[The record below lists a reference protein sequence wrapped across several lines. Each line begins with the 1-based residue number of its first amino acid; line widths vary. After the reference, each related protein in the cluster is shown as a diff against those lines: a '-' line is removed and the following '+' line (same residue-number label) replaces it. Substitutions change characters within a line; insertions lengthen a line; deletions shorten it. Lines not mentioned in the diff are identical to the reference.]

1 MQVRL
6 GFELLSS
13 LTDAE
18 STVPYIQR
26 MQSIP
31 VITSC
36 QREGYLALDSFCPQG
51 GTSGSWPDSWLT
63 HLDRSHEANL
73 THSGGVFQ
81 RGRCFKI
88 HNLTQMEPKFPSHL
102 VLTLR
107 STKDTAQPKF
117 FFKDVMAMYPSPV
130 LAPLHVSVSGTTL
143 LSHRLGTL

>member
-18 STVPYIQR
+18 SIVPYIQR

-51 GTSGSWPDSWLT
+51 GTNGSWPDSWLP
-63 HLDRSHEANL
+63 HLDRRHKANL
-73 THSGGVFQ
+73 TQVVFF
-81 RGRCFKI
+81 RGADV
-88 HNLTQMEPKFPSHL
+88 LKFTASH
-102 VLTLR
+102 
-107 STKDTAQPKF
+107 K
-117 FFKDVMAMYPSPV
+117 
-130 LAPLHVSVSGTTL
+130 
-143 LSHRLGTL
+143 

>member
-36 QREGYLALDSFCPQG
+36 QREGYLALDRFV
-51 GTSGSWPDSWLT
+51 
-63 HLDRSHEANL
+63 HKVA
-73 THSGGVFQ
+73 
-81 RGRCFKI
+81 
-88 HNLTQMEPKFPSHL
+88 PKGPG
-102 VLTLR
+102 LTLGCP
-107 STKDTAQPKF
+107 TWTEATGQI
-117 FFKDVMAMYPSPV
+117 
-130 LAPLHVSVSGTTL
+130 
-143 LSHRLGTL
+143 